1 MIVYV
6 PATVA
11 EAAALRDGGTLPD
24 RRGSAVTPA
33 LLAAAGFTP
42 KDAEDAGYTALTHA
56 GVQALLLGLDE
67 SSGERRLLLAADAD
81 RAKDLDDPYG
91 AVEVT
96 GLTWDRVWALYL
108 DEPEA
113 AAAVRQAAA
122 AVRPGEPVAEAI
134 GRPEVGALLDD
145 HDLLWYDPTEVDR
158 LS

>member
-33 LLAAAGFTP
+33 LLSAAGFTP
-42 KDAEDAGYTALTHA
+42 KDAEDAGYTALCHA
-56 GVQALLLGLDE
+56 GVQALLAGPDQV
-67 SSGERRLLLAADAD
+67 GERRLVLAADAD
-81 RAKDLDDPYG
+81 GARDLDDPYG
-91 AVEVT
+91 AVAVT

-113 AAAVRQAAA
+113 AAAVRKAAA
-122 AVRPGEPVAEAI
+122 AVRPGEPVADAI
-134 GRPEVGALLDD
+134 DRAEVGALLDD
-145 HDLLWYDPTEVDR
+145 HDLLWYDPTELDR

>member
-6 PATVA
+6 PATAA
-11 EAAALRDGGTLPD
+11 EAVRLRDGGSMPD
-24 RRGSAVTPA
+24 RQGSAVTPA

-42 KDAEDAGYTALTHA
+42 KDADDAGYTALCHA
-56 GVQALLLGLDE
+56 GVQALLAGPE
-67 SSGERRLLLAADAD
+67 AAGERRLVLAADAD
-81 RAKDLDDPYG
+81 RATDLDDPYG

-108 DEPEA
+108 DEPDAAASVRKA
-113 AAAVRQAAA
+113 AAAVQ
-122 AVRPGEPVAEAI
+122 PGESVAAAI

-145 HDLLWYDPTEVDR
+145 HDLLWYDPTELDR